1 MATNIIVNPT
11 ELENV
16 AGQIDTKNTALKE
29 KLDEFAKKFDEISQT
44 WESTASSRTKE
55 AIDSLKPHFQEY
67 FDVVSEYAV
76 QMRAIADEYST
87 KETVNA
93 SNAEN
98 VGFFI

>member
-11 ELENV
+11 ELETV

-44 WESTASSRTKE
+44 WESSASRKTMD
-55 AIDSLKPHFQEY
+55 AINSLKPHFQEY

>member
-11 ELENV
+11 ELETV

>member
-44 WESTASSRTKE
+44 WESTASTKTKD
-55 AIDSLKPHFQEY
+55 AINSLKPHFQEY